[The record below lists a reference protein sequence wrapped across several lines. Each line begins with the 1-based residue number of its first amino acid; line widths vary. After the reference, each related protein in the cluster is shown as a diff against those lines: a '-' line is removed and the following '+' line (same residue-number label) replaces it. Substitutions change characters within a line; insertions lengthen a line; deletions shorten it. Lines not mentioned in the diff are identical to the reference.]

1 MQTLFYTML
10 KTIIAVKFVVTE
22 LFKILK
28 HVMMEILRTWMD
40 ATINAKFK
48 MDLSA
53 EILPVR

>member
-1 MQTLFYTML
+1 ML